1 MSAYPGNGLANLI
14 GVNRQVYLWDQSSVP
29 VKTSPGSLSQAVQVA
44 RLDNASYPWG
54 LSFECWFS
62 GDPGA
67 FEIDIMGANV
77 DIGYP
82 TPGHYIQL
90 GSITAVNSAFVGRWD
105 MPSYV
110 WPKYV
115 AAYLKTL
122 TNAVNITLQVT
133 R

>member
-1 MSAYPGNGLANLI
+1 MGAYPGNGLANLI
-14 GVNRQVYLWDQSSVP
+14 GYNRQGYLWDNAVVP
-29 VKTSPGSLSQAVQVA
+29 AGASQGSLSVA
-44 RLDNASYPWG
+44 FQISRIDNAFYPWG

-62 GDPGA
+62 GAPGT
-67 FEIDIMGANV
+67 FEIDILGANN

-82 TPGHYIQL
+82 TPGNYVQI
-90 GSITAVNSAFVGRWD
+90 GSINAVNSSNVGRWD

-115 AAYLKTL
+115 AAYMKTL
-122 TNAVNITLQVT
+122 GNAVTVTLQVT